1 MDAKSPDSKSKAFL
15 ICSPPASSPLPCPS
29 NAEGNHQGA
38 EGIQS
43 QESWGLNVN
52 KHCQKNRQ
60 CRHAPQG
67 SSGKLDLKVEARVRS
82 QRTTGGRECAGA
94 QGLSGAGVKEFREDS
109 GGPVLRVLWDGS
121 RQNQGSADKGKVS
134 TGLR

>member
-38 EGIQS
+38 EGTQS
-43 QESWGLNVN
+43 QESWGLNVSE
-52 KHCQKNRQ
+52 HCQKNRQ
-60 CRHAPQG
+60 CRRAPQG
-67 SSGKLDLKVEARVRS
+67 SSRKLDLKVEARVRS

-94 QGLSGAGVKEFREDS
+94 QGPSGAGVKEFREDS
-109 GGPVLRVLWDGS
+109 GSPSAEGALERKSAEPRVC
-121 RQNQGSADKGKVS
+121 
-134 TGLR
+134 